1 MMKFPMYIP
10 IEITIYNW
18 LVVLAILKNMNQWEG
33 WHPIYEMDIMENKS
47 HVWNHQPD
55 VVSTEASG

>member
-1 MMKFPMYIP
+1 MS
-10 IEITIYNW
+10 
-18 LVVLAILKNMNQWEG
+18 QWEG

-55 VVSTEASG
+55 VVSTEASAGSEKHP

>member
-1 MMKFPMYIP
+1 MSGWWLSPTPLKNMVSSVGMMKFPMYIP

-33 WHPIYEMDIMENKS
+33 
-47 HVWNHQPD
+47 
-55 VVSTEASG
+55 